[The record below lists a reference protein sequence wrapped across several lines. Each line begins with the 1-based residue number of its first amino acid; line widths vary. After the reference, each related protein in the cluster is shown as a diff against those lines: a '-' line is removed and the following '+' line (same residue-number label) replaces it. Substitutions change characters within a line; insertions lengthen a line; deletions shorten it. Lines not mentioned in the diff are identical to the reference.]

1 MPVGKMVLPLFF
13 LAVSPREALPHPC
26 WAHAFWSYNFH

>member
-13 LAVSPREALPHPC
+13 PAVSPWEALPHLC
-26 WAHAFWSYNFH
+26 QAHAFWSCNFQ